1 MIDQIKRL
9 GPDDTARAESAIRAF
24 KATSRSPDS
33 LKAFLRSPANYLL
46 VADAGGETVGFLIA
60 YRLERSDR
68 EAAQMFIYEVGV
80 VSAWRRRGLASALL
94 GEIVA
99 LARAEGMFEVFV
111 LTSKGNDAACRLY
124 TRTGGRIEDDS
135 AVLFVYPLGLE
146 GAA

>member
-9 GPDDTARAESAIRAF
+9 GPNDTARAESAIRAF
-24 KATSRSPDS
+24 KAESRSPDS

-46 VADAGGETVGFLIA
+46 VADKGGEAVGFLIA

-68 EAAQMFIYEVGV
+68 EAAQMFVYEVGV
-80 VSAWRRRGLASALL
+80 VGAWRRRGLASALI

-99 LARAEGMFEVFV
+99 LARSEGMFEVFV
-111 LTSKGNDAACRLY
+111 LTSQGNQAACRLY
-124 TRTGGRIEDDS
+124 ARTGGRVEDDS
-135 AVLFVYPLGLE
+135 AVLFVYPLRLE